1 MDSWCLSVLDGIKK
15 SVIVFCLLSPLSR
28 DPEMDDIPEA
38 LEKHRELYEKAKE
51 IEQRLTE
58 EISVIY

>member
-1 MDSWCLSVLDGIKK
+1 MDG
-15 SVIVFCLLSPLSR
+15 
-28 DPEMDDIPEA
+28 IPEA

>member
-1 MDSWCLSVLDGIKK
+1 VPIRPGRYKK
-15 SVIVFCLLSPLSR
+15 IGNRFCLLSPLSR